1 MGQENTPPPS
11 PSEAIMDDDDDVGEP
26 LEVIDLDELEEQ
38 GLVEEV
44 EDDGEDELEDG
55 ADDNVI
61 QEEIED
67 NSILKFEEHS
77 DSVFC
82 VDVQPEND
90 DPVVASGGQDDVC
103 YLWSLKTGK
112 VLKKLEN
119 FKDSVV
125 HVKFNFN
132 GSYLAVADMAGTIYV
147 IKMSPN
153 IVQEPVFSFETGDVT
168 WLDWHPGANV
178 LFAGTEDSSL
188 WMWKIPSGQSKIFQ
202 GHGEK
207 IETAKILP
215 DGRRVVVGYSDGIIR
230 VFDLKTEEVTHNV
243 SVFESKSSIV
253 AIDTRS
259 DNTLIALGS
268 VEGEVK
274 IFNVLSGKIVGHF
287 QNAKRSNNDEEQQ
300 EESYSEAVESVLFS
314 TPEGNQLV
322 TGSLNG
328 LLSVWDLSSQ
338 VSKLST
344 KIGSGLVKLAW
355 KDSMILAATL
365 DGLIRILDPRSGKII
380 QDCSGHTLQI
390 LDFGLT
396 RNGQYMVSSSDDHTC
411 RVFDVGKLMS
421 SANQN

>member
-1 MGQENTPPPS
+1 M
-11 PSEAIMDDDDDVGEP
+11 I
-26 LEVIDLDELEEQ
+26 
-38 GLVEEV
+38 
-44 EDDGEDELEDG
+44 
-55 ADDNVI
+55 
-61 QEEIED
+61 
-67 NSILKFEEHS
+67 H
-77 DSVFC
+77 
-82 VDVQPEND
+82 
-90 DPVVASGGQDDVC
+90 
-103 YLWSLKTGK
+103 
-112 VLKKLEN
+112 
-119 FKDSVV
+119 
-125 HVKFNFN
+125 
-132 GSYLAVADMAGTIYV
+132 
-147 IKMSPN
+147 
-153 IVQEPVFSFETGDVT
+153 
-168 WLDWHPGANV
+168 
-178 LFAGTEDSSL
+178 
-188 WMWKIPSGQSKIFQ
+188 SKIFQ

-287 QNAKRSNNDEEQQ
+287 QNAKRSNNDDEQQ

-396 RNGQYMVSSSDDHTC
+396 R
-411 RVFDVGKLMS
+411 
-421 SANQN
+421 